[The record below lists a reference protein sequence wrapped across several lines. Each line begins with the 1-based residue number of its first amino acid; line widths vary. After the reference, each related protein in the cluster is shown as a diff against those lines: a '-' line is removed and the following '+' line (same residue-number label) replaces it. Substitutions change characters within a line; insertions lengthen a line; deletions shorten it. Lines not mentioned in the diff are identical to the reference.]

1 MSGLCR
7 LIYPQWQGAHFP
19 ANSFYK
25 DQFFPELSEQE
36 LATGYALGAR
46 LSAFLA
52 PAAGAE
58 VKTITVPVSMDC
70 KREVQ
75 DNIIDRDVIAAQ
87 SAKALALLQEA
98 DPDKIV
104 TFGGECSVSVV
115 PFTYLNHKYN
125 LDDAHPDITLPG
137 DAYDG
142 YNAMACAACLGL
154 GDRKIVGQ
162 MPSAFSAAHTLL
174 VGVRDWECDEIKE
187 RQQQLG
193 IANRT
198 TEQLREQPELLG
210 RKLQEMGC
218 SHAVVHFDLDVLD
231 PAEVLLAVG
240 RPENGLRSSEVVN
253 IINTVS
259 QHTDLVGLTVAEH
272 LPQVEIILQ
281 RILSRL
287 PLLQ

>member
-1 MSGLCR
+1 
-7 LIYPQWQGAHFP
+7 
-19 ANSFYK
+19 
-25 DQFFPELSEQE
+25 
-36 LATGYALGAR
+36 
-46 LSAFLA
+46 
-52 PAAGAE
+52 
-58 VKTITVPVSMDC
+58 MDC

-125 LDDAHPDITLPG
+125 GDVALIWIDAHPDITLRG

-142 YNAMACAACLGL
+142 YHAMACAACLGL

-174 VGVRDWECDEIKE
+174 VGVRDWERDEIKE

-193 IANRT
+193 IANLT

-218 SHAVVHFDLDVLD
+218 SHAVVHF
-231 PAEVLLAVG
+231 
-240 RPENGLRSSEVVN
+240 
-253 IINTVS
+253 VS
-259 QHTDLVGLTVAEH
+259 MCSI
-272 LPQVEIILQ
+272 LP
-281 RILSRL
+281 RCC
-287 PLLQ
+287 

>member
-98 DPDKIV
+98 
-104 TFGGECSVSVV
+104 
-115 PFTYLNHKYN
+115 
-125 LDDAHPDITLPG
+125 
-137 DAYDG
+137 
-142 YNAMACAACLGL
+142 
-154 GDRKIVGQ
+154 
-162 MPSAFSAAHTLL
+162 
-174 VGVRDWECDEIKE
+174 
-187 RQQQLG
+187 
-193 IANRT
+193 
-198 TEQLREQPELLG
+198 
-210 RKLQEMGC
+210 
-218 SHAVVHFDLDVLD
+218 
-231 PAEVLLAVG
+231 EVMW
-240 RPENGLRSSEVVN
+240 P
-253 IINTVS
+253 
-259 QHTDLVGLTVAEH
+259 
-272 LPQVEIILQ
+272 
-281 RILSRL
+281 
-287 PLLQ
+287 